1 MESWLRAHPVLVD
14 AVLVVLLTAAVV
26 LLGGAGFY
34 PTQQGPV
41 EVLANLALVSTLFL
55 RRVAPVLSF
64 TLMSL
69 LLAGQLLTSSVPLV
83 GDAVLPFGLYAI
95 AAYGPTWARWAG
107 LATGLLGA
115 VLATWRWSPD
125 YDPLTWWEQYGERL
139 ALLSAVVLF
148 SWTLGSLRR
157 TRQGYIAGLEERARQ
172 LERDAEQRALL
183 AAAGERSRIAREMHD
198 VVAHSLSVIVVQ
210 ADGALYASGSR
221 PEAAAEALST
231 ISATGRES
239 LAQMRRL
246 IGVLHDD
253 AGYGSD
259 RSPMP
264 SVADIDSLV
273 EQVRGS
279 GVGVELSVR
288 GDSGQVDDATG
299 LTVYRIVQ
307 EALTNTLKHGGPDVH
322 ASVEVA
328 YEPEAVSVVVED
340 DGRGAASRDDG
351 DGHGLL
357 GMRQR
362 IAVHEGN
369 VLARPRPGGG
379 FEVRAT
385 VPYARTGAS

>member
-1 MESWLRAHPVLVD
+1 
-14 AVLVVLLTAAVV
+14 
-26 LLGGAGFY
+26 
-34 PTQQGPV
+34 
-41 EVLANLALVSTLFL
+41 
-55 RRVAPVLSF
+55 
-64 TLMSL
+64 
-69 LLAGQLLTSSVPLV
+69 
-83 GDAVLPFGLYAI
+83 
-95 AAYGPTWARWAG
+95 
-107 LATGLLGA
+107 
-115 VLATWRWSPD
+115 
-125 YDPLTWWEQYGERL
+125 
-139 ALLSAVVLF
+139 
-148 SWTLGSLRR
+148 
-157 TRQGYIAGLEERARQ
+157 
-172 LERDAEQRALL
+172 
-183 AAAGERSRIAREMHD
+183 
-198 VVAHSLSVIVVQ
+198 
-210 ADGALYASGSR
+210 
-221 PEAAAEALST
+221 
-231 ISATGRES
+231 
-239 LAQMRRL
+239 
-246 IGVLHDD
+246 
-253 AGYGSD
+253 
-259 RSPMP
+259 MP

-362 IAVHEGN
+362 IAVQEGN